1 MCISDQENW
10 FSGFKYAQI
19 NNNLL
24 IIIKFAYKPFPI
36 TEMHLYIKQ

>member
-1 MCISDQENW
+1 MKIGSQV
-10 FSGFKYAQI
+10 FKYAQI

-36 TEMHLYIKQ
+36 TEMLL